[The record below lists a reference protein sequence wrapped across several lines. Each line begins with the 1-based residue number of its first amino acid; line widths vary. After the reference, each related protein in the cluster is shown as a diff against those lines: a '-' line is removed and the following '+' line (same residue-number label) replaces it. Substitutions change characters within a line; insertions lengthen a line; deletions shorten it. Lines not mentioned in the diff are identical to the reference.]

1 MKLYAEIS
9 KTEEL
14 DDGTVKVWGYAS
26 SSAVDSDGETITAD
40 AMKAALPDYMKFGA
54 VREMHQA
61 KAAGTAIEASV
72 EEDGRTYFGAHV
84 VDSEAVRKVKSNVY
98 KGLDRKSVV

>member
-26 SSAVDSDGETITAD
+26 SSAVDSDGET
-40 AMKAALPDYMKFGA
+40 
-54 VREMHQA
+54 
-61 KAAGTAIEASV
+61 
-72 EEDGRTYFGAHV
+72 
-84 VDSEAVRKVKSNVY
+84 
-98 KGLDRKSVV
+98 DRKSVVEGKSLDIGGRRVN